1 LSAALERVLRDLP
14 FLAPLRPDEL
24 VRVAARFRC
33 ESVPAGQ
40 SLLLDDESPELLM
53 VLRGQLSVTTSALAG
68 QPAETITL
76 WRGDSLGDVALAS
89 GQGSRGTLTALKA
102 TELARLDAAGLREV
116 MAEFPIVALPLVET
130 VAQELRFK
138 DALIREL
145 GEIEA
150 LGLSGRELEGALSV
164 RRQALRQHG
173 THILRRA
180 IDAVYR
186 EVVVARGREPAFW
199 MLLGFTASLVAARA
213 VVGGILH
220 YHLEKQ
226 MFALVHA
233 PGQANPMHLHH
244 FNYGLLLVAAAGL
257 GSFLP
262 STRQWSRLL
271 PALFGIGAGL
281 ILDEWALIWN
291 LNPNYYQGLS
301 YMAAAI
307 VFAVLMQVVLFQ
319 RFWTSWARRLIA
331 RFSP

>member
-1 LSAALERVLRDLP
+1 MSAALERNLRDLP
-14 FLAPLRPDEL
+14 FFATLRPDEL

-33 ESVPAGQ
+33 ASLPGGE
-40 SLLLDDESPELLM
+40 SLLLYESGPELVT
-53 VLRGQLSVTTSALAG
+53 VLRGRVAATTSALAG

-76 WRGDSLGDVALAS
+76 LRGDSLGDVALAS
-89 GQGSRGTLTALKA
+89 GQGYKASLTALQPA
-102 TELARLDAAGLREV
+102 ELARLDLDGLREIL
-116 MAEFPIVALPLVET
+116 AEFPIVALPLVET

-164 RRQALRQHG
+164 RRQSLRHHG

-180 IDAVYR
+180 ADAVYR

-199 MLLGFTASLVAARA
+199 MLLGFTGALVAARL
-213 VVGGILH
+213 VVGGILR

-233 PGQANPMHLHH
+233 PGEANPMHLHH
-244 FNYGLLLVAAAGL
+244 FNYGLLLVAVAGL

-262 STRQWSRLL
+262 ATRQWSRLL

-291 LNPNYYQGLS
+291 LDPNYYQGLS
-301 YMAAAI
+301 YVAAAI
-307 VFAVLMQVVLFQ
+307 AFAALMQVVLFR
-319 RFWTSWARRLIA
+319 RFWTSWARRVVA

>member
-1 LSAALERVLRDLP
+1 MSAALERVLRDLP
-14 FLAPLRPDEL
+14 FFAALRPDEL

-33 ESVPAGQ
+33 ESVPAGE
-40 SLLLDDESPELLM
+40 SLLLDESGPELLT
-53 VLRGQLSVTTSALAG
+53 VLRGQVSVTTSALAG
-68 QPAETITL
+68 QPPETIKL

-89 GQGSRGTLTALKA
+89 GLGSNAAITALA
-102 TELARLDAAGLREV
+102 AVELARLDADALREV
-116 MAEFPIVALPLVET
+116 MAEFPIVALPMVET

-145 GEIEA
+145 GEVEA

-164 RRQALRQHG
+164 RRQALRHHG

-180 IDAVYR
+180 ADAVYR

-199 MLLGFTASLVAARA
+199 MLLGFSVALLVARL
-213 VVGGILH
+213 VVGGILR

-226 MFALVHA
+226 MFALVHT

-262 STRQWSRLL
+262 STRHWSRLL

-281 ILDEWALIWN
+281 VLDEWALIWN

-301 YMAAAI
+301 YVAAAI
-307 VFAVLMQVVLFQ
+307 VFAVLMQVVLFR